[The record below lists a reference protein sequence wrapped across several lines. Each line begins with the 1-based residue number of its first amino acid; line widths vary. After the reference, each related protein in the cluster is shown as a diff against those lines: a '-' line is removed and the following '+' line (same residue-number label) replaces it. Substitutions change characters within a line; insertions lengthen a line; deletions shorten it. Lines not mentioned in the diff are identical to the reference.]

1 MDEPEK
7 HYVRC
12 NKPETKDKC
21 CEFSCE
27 VVRFI
32 ETESKTVSA
41 RGWERGQEELVF
53 NGGRIKF

>member
-1 MDEPEK
+1 M
-7 HYVRC
+7 
-12 NKPETKDKC
+12 KDKG

-41 RGWERGQEELVF
+41 RGWGRGQEELVF
-53 NGGRIKF
+53 NEGRIKF